1 MQAVILAG
9 GEGSRLRPLTLSR
22 PKAMIPLANRPIID
36 YVIQALIENGI
47 RDIIVVVGYRKEHV
61 IRHLNRF
68 DIPIRIVVQRKQ
80 LGPAHA
86 LRCAEAALSGD
97 FILLPGDNYID
108 AASIGKIKKEPSSL
122 LIKEHPYPSN
132 FGVVSIREGF
142 VTGIVEKPVYSP
154 RVTVSTGIY
163 HLKQDIFSY
172 LLEGDEIPDAIVSMI
187 ADGYKFRAVPA
198 DQWHDA
204 VYPWDLL
211 GINSRVMKS
220 GPPLKSGTIDGMSTI
235 RGTVRVGEGTEIGPN
250 STILGPVIIGES
262 CDIGPNTCI
271 MPNTSIGSRVHIEP
285 FTFLENS
292 ILMDDVRIGSH
303 SRCVDAVVGE
313 GARLANQTTIRTGN
327 YRFEVDGKLLG
338 GKFGAILG
346 ERVTSAPF
354 TVLHHCIV
362 GNYVSI
368 EEGRTLSGTIQDHVV
383 VK

>member
-22 PKAMIPLANRPIID
+22 PKAMIPVANRPIID
-36 YVIQALIENGI
+36 YVIRALAANGI
-47 RDIIVVVGYRKEHV
+47 RDITVVVGYRKEHV
-61 IRHLNRF
+61 IRYLNRC
-68 DIPIRIVVQRKQ
+68 DIPIRVVVQEKQ

-86 LRCAEAALSGD
+86 LRCAEAEISGN

-108 AASIGKIKKEPSSL
+108 AASIGKIKNEPSSL

-132 FGVVSIREGF
+132 FGVVSLRNGF
-142 VTGIVEKPVYSP
+142 VEEIVEKPSESP
-154 RVTVSTGIY
+154 RFTVSTGIY
-163 HLKQDIFSY
+163 HLDRNVFDY
-172 LLEGDEIPDAIVSMI
+172 LDGREIPDAIGAMI
-187 ADGYKFRAVPA
+187 GAGYRFRAVPA

-211 GINSRVMKS
+211 GINSRILKS
-220 GPPLKSGTIDGMSTI
+220 VPPRKSGTINGMSKI
-235 RGTVRVGEGTEIGPN
+235 QGIVRIGEGTEIGPN

-271 MPNTSIGSRVHIEP
+271 MPNTSIGSRVRIEP
-285 FTFLENS
+285 FTYLENS

-327 YRFEVDGKLLG
+327 YRFEVDGKLFG

-346 ERVTSAPF
+346 DRVTSAPF
-354 TVLHHCIV
+354 TVLHHCLV

-368 EEGRTLSGTIQDHVV
+368 EEGRTISGNIPDHVV

>member
-22 PKAMIPLANRPIID
+22 PKAMIPVANRPIID
-36 YVIQALIENGI
+36 YVIRALAANGI
-47 RDIIVVVGYRKEHV
+47 RDITVVVGYRKEHV
-61 IRHLNRF
+61 IRYLNRC
-68 DIPIRIVVQRKQ
+68 DIPIRVVVQEKQ

-86 LRCAEAALSGD
+86 LRCAEAELSGN

-108 AASIGKIKKEPSSL
+108 AASIGKIKNEPSSL

-132 FGVVSIREGF
+132 FGVVSLRNGF
-142 VTGIVEKPVYSP
+142 VEEIVEKPSESP
-154 RVTVSTGIY
+154 RFTVSTGIY
-163 HLKQDIFSY
+163 HLDRNVFDY
-172 LLEGDEIPDAIVSMI
+172 LDGREIPDAIGAMI
-187 ADGYKFRAVPA
+187 GAGYRFRAVPA

-211 GINSRVMKS
+211 GINSRIMKS
-220 GPPLKSGTIDGMSTI
+220 VPPRKSGTINGMSKI
-235 RGTVRVGEGTEIGPN
+235 QGIVRIGEGTEIGPN

-271 MPNTSIGSRVHIEP
+271 MPNTSIGSRVRIEP
-285 FTFLENS
+285 FTYLENS

-313 GARLANQTTIRTGN
+313 GTRLANQTTIRTGN
-327 YRFEVDGKLLG
+327 YRFEVDGKLFG

-346 ERVTSAPF
+346 DRVTSAPF
-354 TVLHHCIV
+354 TVLHHCLV

-368 EEGRTLSGTIQDHVV
+368 EEGRTISGNIPDHVV

>member
-22 PKAMIPLANRPIID
+22 PKAMIPVANRPIID
-36 YVIQALIENGI
+36 YVIRALAANGI
-47 RDIIVVVGYRKEHV
+47 RDITVVVGYRKEHV
-61 IRHLNRF
+61 IRYLNRC
-68 DIPIRIVVQRKQ
+68 DIPIRVVVQEKQ

-86 LRCAEAALSGD
+86 LRCAEAEISGN

-108 AASIGKIKKEPSSL
+108 AASISKIKNEPSSL

-132 FGVVSIREGF
+132 FGVVSLRNGF
-142 VTGIVEKPVYSP
+142 VEEIVEKPSESP
-154 RVTVSTGIY
+154 RFTVSTGIY
-163 HLKQDIFSY
+163 HLDRNVFDY
-172 LLEGDEIPDAIVSMI
+172 LDGREIPDAIGAMI
-187 ADGYKFRAVPA
+187 GAGYRFRAVPA

-211 GINSRVMKS
+211 GINSRILKS
-220 GPPLKSGTIDGMSTI
+220 VPPRKSGTINGMSKI
-235 RGTVRVGEGTEIGPN
+235 QGIVRIGEGTEIGPN

-271 MPNTSIGSRVHIEP
+271 MPNTSIGSRVRIEP
-285 FTFLENS
+285 FTYLENS

-327 YRFEVDGKLLG
+327 YRFEVDGKLFG

-346 ERVTSAPF
+346 DRVTSAPF
-354 TVLHHCIV
+354 TVLHHCLV

-368 EEGRTLSGTIQDHVV
+368 EEGRTISGNIPDHVV